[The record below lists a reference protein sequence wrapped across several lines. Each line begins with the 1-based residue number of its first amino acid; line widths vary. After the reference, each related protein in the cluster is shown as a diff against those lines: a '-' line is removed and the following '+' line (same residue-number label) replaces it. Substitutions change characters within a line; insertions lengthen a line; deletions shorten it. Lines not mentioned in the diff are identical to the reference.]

1 MKNTML
7 TDNALLH
14 KPGLEQN
21 DESIDNANKVV
32 NEQEQQQATNDDQQ
46 EDKDKQYDEINK
58 DRSWKGGKE
67 DEEEIDPD
75 RSHEQTDDSDATEKK
90 I

>member
-1 MKNTML
+1 MKNTTS

-21 DESIDNANKVV
+21 DKNINSDSKVV
-32 NEQEQQQATNDDQQ
+32 NKQEQQLANDHEQ

-67 DEEEIDPD
+67 DEEEIGA
-75 RSHEQTDDSDATEKK
+75 DSTG
-90 I
+90 

>member
-1 MKNTML
+1 MKNTTS

-21 DESIDNANKVV
+21 DENINSDNKVV
-32 NEQEQQQATNDDQQ
+32 NEQEQQQVTNDDPK

-67 DEEEIDPD
+67 EEINADSKD
-75 RSHEQTDDSDATEKK
+75 KQTDNPE
-90 I
+90 

>member
-1 MKNTML
+1 MKNTIS

-14 KPGLEQN
+14 KPGSEPN
-21 DESIDNANKVV
+21 EESIKNDSKVV
-32 NEQEQQQATNDDQQ
+32 NEQEQQQDTNDDDKQ

-67 DEEEIDPD
+67 DGEEIVPE
-75 RSHEQTDDSDATEKK
+75 RTHEEQTIRTT
-90 I
+90 